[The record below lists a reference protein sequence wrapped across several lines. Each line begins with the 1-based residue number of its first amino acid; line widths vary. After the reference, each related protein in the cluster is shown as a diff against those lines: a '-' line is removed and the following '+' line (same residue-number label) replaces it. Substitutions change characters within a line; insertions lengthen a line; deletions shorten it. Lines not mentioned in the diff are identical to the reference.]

1 MLGIIFL
8 LLVPNILTYNERNK
22 SHCDFVTE
30 QWIVEKCLIPL
41 LDKFY
46 FEPLFFEKSFA
57 DAQSILCKLY
67 SEYKNCT
74 SDYDCRT
81 LNDQSDHFLTEICS
95 DSLQK
100 QLREHYACFNSFRN
114 YFIFSPECFDNSSLH
129 SNQET
134 TLFQSEYEHNKVE
147 GRKCRIVQ
155 WYLNCNLTSAYN
167 KTCSAV
173 AQIMRSY
180 YELLLNSNQNSC
192 DLRKFNFN
200 LSSLNLTDPEN
211 ITQLSGNS
219 SKINSSLGDLLNP
232 KNKNNE
238 RCDIFSE
245 RYILEA
251 ARELRKYEYLP
262 YRLFRIPFNQLIE
275 RTPCLDYK
283 IYKKNVQGISS
294 QCRKM
299 NTHLEKI
306 YDYYCSNSFINSL
319 LNQESCIE
327 KLHSICNQSE
337 CSNVDLFSDAYNSLL
352 KTERILNKKTSD
364 FSSEWCNFAKRY
376 LGCGITESF
385 YEVCPKTA
393 EALQNYFEILIN
405 PNNSN
410 CYLRQP
416 TANHNE
422 IVFGRLIR
430 QLTADL
436 NETVPD
442 WSDRQPT
449 ADLNETVPDWSD
461 RQ

>member
-22 SHCDFVTE
+22 SHCDFVAE

-81 LNDQSDHFLTEICS
+81 LKDHFLTEICS

-155 WYLNCNLTSAYN
+155 WYLNCNLTNAYN

-245 RYILEA
+245 RYISEA
-251 ARELRKYEYLP
+251 TRELRKYEYLP

-294 QCRKM
+294 QCRFAFLFWQHITM
-299 NTHLEKI
+299 
-306 YDYYCSNSFINSL
+306 CS
-319 LNQESCIE
+319 
-327 KLHSICNQSE
+327 
-337 CSNVDLFSDAYNSLL
+337 VWY
-352 KTERILNKKTSD
+352 
-364 FSSEWCNFAKRY
+364 
-376 LGCGITESF
+376 
-385 YEVCPKTA
+385 
-393 EALQNYFEILIN
+393 
-405 PNNSN
+405 
-410 CYLRQP
+410 
-416 TANHNE
+416 
-422 IVFGRLIR
+422 
-430 QLTADL
+430 
-436 NETVPD
+436 
-442 WSDRQPT
+442 
-449 ADLNETVPDWSD
+449 
-461 RQ
+461 